1 MKRTILALA
10 ALLVCMAGA
19 QNMLMD
25 AAFTPEGG
33 TDGLPRGWLRQ
44 FGAGASCALDGAVRR
59 AGPASLRV
67 TAEKG
72 AKTWNMSSHEVKG
85 FRGDTPYTF
94 SAWVRTKDLEPG
106 ALAYISLNCFA
117 DVHRLAANDS
127 ELKLTGTRDWTSIA

>member
-59 AGPASLRV
+59 AGPASLR
-67 TAEKG
+67 G
-72 AKTWNMSSHEVKG
+72 ADDIFGAARCLRRCCAVDVGVLRSMLGAV
-85 FRGDTPYTF
+85 FL
-94 SAWVRTKDLEPG
+94 DL
-106 ALAYISLNCFA
+106 
-117 DVHRLAANDS
+117 V
-127 ELKLTGTRDWTSIA
+127 